1 MDVKVK
7 KSQSIELQ
15 VQDCEE
21 DIRKGPWSVEEDTI
35 LQNYVATHG
44 DGLKRSGKS
53 CRLRWLNYLRPDV
66 RRGNITLQE
75 QITILELHSRWGNRW
90 SKIARHLPGRTDNEI
105 KNYWRTRVIKQARN
119 LKCDVDS
126 KQFQDALRY
135 VWMPRLIERTHPALP
150 IPSETHGPAH
160 IDPNP
165 TAPAQHELHGSGSGS
180 GPSALE
186 DVLSGA
192 ELNAPLDSDSEHL
205 VYDVWGTCDS
215 FNGNSTLPL
224 GGGDLMESLWE
235 DENMWLMRQLCHDL
249 EIKDNF
255 LA

>member
-1 MDVKVK
+1 M
-7 KSQSIELQ
+7 
-15 VQDCEE
+15 
-21 DIRKGPWSVEEDTI
+21 
-35 LQNYVATHG
+35 
-44 DGLKRSGKS
+44 
-53 CRLRWLNYLRPDV
+53 
-66 RRGNITLQE
+66 
-75 QITILELHSRWGNRW
+75 
-90 SKIARHLPGRTDNEI
+90 
-105 KNYWRTRVIKQARN
+105 IKQARN

-135 VWMPRLIERTHPALP
+135 VWMPRLIERTHPSLP

-160 IDPNP
+160 VDPNP

-186 DVLSGA
+186 DVSSGA

-224 GGGDLMESLWE
+224 GGGDLMESLW
-235 DENMWLMRQLCHDL
+235 DDL
-249 EIKDNF
+249 EIKHNF